1 MYKYLLA
8 AVAVAAVASP
18 AAARDGSGYVGVE
31 GGIMFPKD
39 QDADLFVDYTTTQT
53 PATPVVVG
61 PADTTFSNTFGIDY
75 KKGYDVD
82 AIAGYDFGMFR
93 VEGELGYKRAKLND
107 LEIDSTDLAAINTA
121 LNRPDR
127 DVAPDPVDP
136 LPALIATD
144 VDLGGHVS
152 VLSGMINAL
161 LDFGNE
167 DGLSFYGG
175 GGFGRARVKSLGESD
190 SAWAWQ
196 GIAGVRYALSRNID
210 FGLKYRYFS
219 TGKLDMSDDTGFALD
234 GNPET
239 VLPVGTTAP
248 VVVTTNATAFTNFEQ
263 KFRSHSLLASLI
275 FNFGGAEAAP
285 PPPPPPPPPPEK
297 PPPKPPEPEEG
308 GARAE
313 PKPAARSPMP
323 SEVGPEARSPC
334 GPIQ

>member
-136 LPALIATD
+136 LPALVATD

-175 GGFGRARVKSLGESD
+175 GGFGRARVKSLGQSD

-219 TGKLDMSDDTGFALD
+219 TGKLDMSDDTGFALS

-239 VLPVGTTAP
+239 VLPVGATAP

-263 KFRSHSLLASLI
+263 KFRSHSLMASLI

-285 PPPPPPPPPPEK
+285 PPPPPPPPPA
-297 PPPKPPEPEEG
+297 PPPPATQTCPDGTVILATEACPAPPPPPPPPPPAPERG
-308 GARAE
+308 
-313 PKPAARSPMP
+313 
-323 SEVGPEARSPC
+323 
-334 GPIQ
+334 

>member
-1 MYKYLLA
+1 MKKYLLA

-18 AAARDGSGYVGVE
+18 AVARDGSGYLGVE

-53 PATPVVVG
+53 VATTPTIVG
-61 PADTTFSNTFGIDY
+61 PADTTFSNTFGLDY
-75 KKGYDVD
+75 KKGVDLD

-93 VEGELGYKRAKLND
+93 IEGELGYKRAKTD
-107 LEIDSTDLAAINTA
+107 KLEIDSTDLAAINTA

-136 LPALIATD
+136 LPALSSTD
-144 VDLGGHVS
+144 VELDNEQVS

-175 GGFGRARVKSLGESD
+175 GGFGRARVKSMGQSD

-210 FGLKYRYFS
+210 IGLKYRYFS
-219 TGKLDMSDDTGFALD
+219 TGKLNLSDDTGFGLS

-239 VLPVGTTAP
+239 VVGTDAAGAP
-248 VVVTTNATAFTNFEQ
+248 VTTVVTTNAVAFTNFEQ

-275 FNFGGAEAAP
+275 SVCYTHL
-285 PPPPPPPPPPEK
+285 
-297 PPPKPPEPEEG
+297 
-308 GARAE
+308 RADE
-313 PKPAARSPMP
+313 TN
-323 SEVGPEARSPC
+323 
-334 GPIQ
+334 